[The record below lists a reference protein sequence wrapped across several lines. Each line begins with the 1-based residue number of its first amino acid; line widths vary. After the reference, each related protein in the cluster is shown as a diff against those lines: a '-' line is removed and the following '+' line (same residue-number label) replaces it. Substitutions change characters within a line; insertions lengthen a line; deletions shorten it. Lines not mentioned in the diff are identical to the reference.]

1 MNTIIST
8 WLSHQGN
15 TIQMNYRMKMQKSEE
30 EKVFIGID
38 NVGVAAC
45 HVYQFYPYKTQNSK
59 RIRFLEVWG
68 FESDIEMC

>member
-1 MNTIIST
+1 MKR
-8 WLSHQGN
+8 SHGARIDELADSN
-15 TIQMNYRMKMQKSEE
+15 EPAMKMQKSEE

-38 NVGVAAC
+38 DVGVAAC